1 MVSEYIDS
9 FDEFYKLDLSFN
21 EFYSQH
27 YGDYRRVDCEVGNPF
42 EIFDENGHKIKEK
55 RIERENICFVGIK
68 KKVQYAPIGETLLQR
83 KARRKEDF
91 EKYMNAGCGS
101 ESMEQLD
108 DGGAAY
114 ASEIIEI
121 PQYDINKIEIPDFVA
136 ESYFDGRKFY
146 YEIYFEMDIDGENEV
161 LEIMLDSKR
170 NMVDQLKKK
179 FNEFSKKS
187 KKLTGEYKKIHPYLL
202 ELLGDYFT
210 GVCEYRTFYLIDS
223 NITVGWE
230 GTAGRRI
237 YKDISLIKYER
248 EAASPIIFKLR
259 EEALC
264 KVDRDKIRC
273 ILVFLRAVPEY
284 IFIFAYG
291 LLSVSLNAKIDYRNK
306 NKSLLKERE
315 ENEIYQILPFSL
327 CIYGTNN
334 FLKKKD
340 IAMMFLG
347 YCRESKEDY
356 RRNYNRLPYI
366 SVKKV
371 EKNIFKLCLYKD
383 CPFIIYPAGNVPNIS
398 ATSTSVKRINHLREK
413 NIIKGFPVF
422 ISERK
427 IINDDMINIDVT
439 NIEDCREITYQNE
452 QGKEDIF
459 TYKDIAVFVDGI
471 VYEYVKY
478 LERINNKSI
487 CQREEDF
494 QNVSQ
499 IETLNRKS
507 DKLKLNGEI
516 FERYCK
522 MFADPKY
529 NLEQACAYRDLL
541 TALRQFA
548 TFVHS
553 HWPEFEPLMRDV
565 LLKAE
570 EIATE
575 EALDCEIKMQQRK
588 NNKQNTSKVRKND
601 VIKKF
606 FDIVLK
612 ELELNDTYIIDEGGD
627 FLFIDYKQFQKCYG
641 DGNYKS
647 FLATCR
653 DIELLEVPKRASNG
667 KFRGYAFD
675 KMKNGKKYKVLKV
688 NRKFYDKYCKM
699 TQESKK

>member
-1 MVSEYIDS
+1 MISEYIDS
-9 FDEFYKLDLSFN
+9 FDEFYKLDLSFS

-27 YGDYRRVDCEVGNPF
+27 YGDYRHMDCEVGNPF
-42 EIFDENGHKIKEK
+42 EIFDGNGHKIREK
-55 RIERENICFVGIK
+55 RIERIERENICFVGIK
-68 KKVQYAPIGETLLQR
+68 KKVQYAPIGETLVQR

-237 YKDISLIKYER
+237 
-248 EAASPIIFKLR
+248 
-259 EEALC
+259 
-264 KVDRDKIRC
+264 
-273 ILVFLRAVPEY
+273 
-284 IFIFAYG
+284 
-291 LLSVSLNAKIDYRNK
+291 
-306 NKSLLKERE
+306 
-315 ENEIYQILPFSL
+315 
-327 CIYGTNN
+327 
-334 FLKKKD
+334 
-340 IAMMFLG
+340 
-347 YCRESKEDY
+347 
-356 RRNYNRLPYI
+356 
-366 SVKKV
+366 
-371 EKNIFKLCLYKD
+371 
-383 CPFIIYPAGNVPNIS
+383 
-398 ATSTSVKRINHLREK
+398 
-413 NIIKGFPVF
+413 
-422 ISERK
+422 
-427 IINDDMINIDVT
+427 
-439 NIEDCREITYQNE
+439 
-452 QGKEDIF
+452 
-459 TYKDIAVFVDGI
+459 
-471 VYEYVKY
+471 YVKY

-653 DIELLEVPKRASNG
+653 DIELLEVPKRANNG